1 MNVKF
6 LGASVTAAMLMTA
19 VPALAATIMFDDFS
33 GNQTVVSQ
41 AYPGAT
47 DSSTVAFGAGT
58 RTLTVNNVSNNG
70 NATAAT
76 TLEIQSGELSFSNN
90 DRATG
95 TGTLTYT
102 SVGDISNGSNPYMLF
117 RLGTLGFD
125 HAANFTATAIDTL
138 GNVSTYFEVL
148 VSGVDPKLF
157 LSAFAGSADFDN
169 IATLSFEIDSSAV
182 DGFGAVER
190 VDGSITSI
198 ELSPVPLPASGLLL
212 FGALG
217 GAAAMRRRK
226 ARKAA

>member
-1 MNVKF
+1 M
-6 LGASVTAAMLMTA
+6 LLTAA
-19 VPALAATIMFDDFS
+19 PALAATIMFDDFS
-33 GNQTVVSQ
+33 QDQTVVSV

-47 DSSTVAFGAGT
+47 DSSTIAFTAPFGSGIGT
-58 RTLTVNNVSNNG
+58 RTLTVENVTNNG
-70 NATAAT
+70 NAVSAT
-76 TLEIQSGELSFSNN
+76 TLEAQGGELSFSNN

-102 SVGDISNGSNPYMLF
+102 SVGDISHGPNPYMLF
-117 RLGTLGFD
+117 RLGSLGFD
-125 HAANFTATAIDTL
+125 HVANFTATATDTL
-138 GNVSTYFEVL
+138 GNVSSYFEVL
-148 VSGVDPKLF
+148 VAGVDPKLY
-157 LSAFAGSADFDN
+157 LSAFSGVADFN
-169 IATLSFEIDSSAV
+169 SIATLSFEIDSSNVFGVGAV
-182 DGFGAVER
+182 DR